1 MGESS
6 TLNELYDEI
15 KVNLSQFDSKIA
27 TIQSV
32 HGPNRTGDIPHSLA
46 SIEKAKSLLDYKPE
60 FSLRSGLQE
69 AMKWYWEHK
78 STLEV

>member
-1 MGESS
+1 M
-6 TLNELYDEI
+6 
-15 KVNLSQFDSKIA
+15 NLSQFDSEIA

-46 SIEKAKSLLDYKPE
+46 SIEKAKSLLEYNPE
-60 FSLRSGLQE
+60 FSLKLGLKE
-69 AMKWYWEHK
+69 AMKLYWEHK